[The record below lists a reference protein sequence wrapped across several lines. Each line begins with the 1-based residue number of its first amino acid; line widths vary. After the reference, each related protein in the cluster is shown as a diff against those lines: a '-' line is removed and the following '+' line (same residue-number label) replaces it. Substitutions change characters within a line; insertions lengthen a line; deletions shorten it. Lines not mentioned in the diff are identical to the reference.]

1 VEHDTTVLNCP
12 VFYPLL
18 QSDALE
24 TLTFG
29 SGNRSKANASG
40 GNATGQSDSQ
50 GSTAKAKREHPE
62 APQTVIG
69 MQDERGGKGG

>member
-1 VEHDTTVLNCP
+1 M
-12 VFYPLL
+12 
-18 QSDALE
+18 
-24 TLTFG
+24 LTFG
-29 SGNRSKANASG
+29 SENRSKANATG

-50 GSTAKAKREHPE
+50 GATAKAKREHPE